1 MAKKILAG
9 VGVVIVLFLIVVATR
24 PNDFHVERSVM
35 IGAPVD
41 AAFVQVNDFHNWANW
56 SPFEKLDPSM
66 TRTFDGPPSG
76 AGAGYAWSGE
86 GKAGAGK
93 MTITHSDKGLD
104 KHGNTPAKIGINLH
118 FTKPFE
124 ATNTATFTFVPSAT
138 STLVTWSMDGQHTF
152 VSKAMCMFMDMD
164 KMVGGDFEK
173 GLATLKSVAEG
184 SKTESAIAKP

>member
-24 PNDFHVERSVM
+24 PSDFHVERSVVVN
-35 IGAPVD
+35 APVD
-41 AAFVQVNDFHNWANW
+41 AVFAQVNDFHNWVNW
-56 SPFEKLDPSM
+56 SPFEKIDPTM
-66 TRTFDGPPSG
+66 TKTFDGPQSG

-93 MTITHSDKGLD
+93 MLITQSDRGLD
-104 KHGNTPAKIGINLH
+104 KDGKSPGKIGIDLH

-124 ATNTATFTFVPSAT
+124 ASNTATFTFVPSGNG
-138 STLVTWSMDGQHTF
+138 TLVTWAMDGKNNF
-152 VSKAMCMFMDMD
+152 VGKAMCMFMDMD

-173 GLATLKSVAEG
+173 GLATLKSVAE
-184 SKTESAIAKP
+184 STKTESASTKL